1 MRWEAFMVTIIFLFG
16 AVLVVGFLIYALM
29 MRGGRKGPTAS
40 APVNRPTQ
48 GNPVNRTRAVGS
60 DD

>member
-1 MRWEAFMVTIIFLFG
+1 MVTIIFLFG